1 MCRSKKIPQNM
12 IFAMWFS
19 GLRGAIAFALSVNM
33 PTPNPA
39 IETCT
44 LFVCIGELPA
54 HTSRYLHTS
63 AAGTF
68 WYDTSLLYR
77 CALK

>member
-1 MCRSKKIPQNM
+1 M

-54 HTSRYLHTS
+54 CVSCLELL
-63 AAGTF
+63 
-68 WYDTSLLYR
+68 SLVR
-77 CALK
+77 WCIQDAR